1 MANQLTIWMHA
12 RQTSICG
19 CQLATAALTIL
30 LAISIPTSALGQSTQ
45 TKWSKRQP
53 AQTEPVTLGL
63 PQVPPAKNNDTT
75 DLWNPRKSDTN
86 HVNPNTPSS
95 RGNAF
100 SNATRS
106 LPTPDPSQPSHLPQV
121 PTQQLQNLYR
131 QNQTRSPVTRPVGA
145 TTNSPA
151 WTGLSP
157 NGPTSG
163 PRLSNLNP
171 PEQPAP
177 NNRQHHPIT
186 SVRPTGYQPAT
197 GLVTPASGQS
207 LAEMAIPGLDSG
219 KGTPKPSPRA
229 NSSESEGLDILPN
242 DLLGGG
248 SSGTR
253 SGVLPKDV
261 DAAVNSRYQQ
271 ELDAAALKN
280 SAVDALPPSLLG
292 GGSNGTPPEL
302 IPRPDP
308 QSNSSDA
315 VHNSVLG
322 IPSNLPSLNGATGM
336 QQPAKPKPLKAPKYS
351 GLPEY
356 IEPFGKIKGPHIDA
370 LSTQVPYDPHAFIPS
385 PMAPCPIDPN
395 EELNIY
401 RGKFPVPVQRP
412 IVELWR
418 PLFPKGLLPPARN
431 WFGKYNLVMPHFMVY
446 GDFRTGVGVNR
457 NQNGDA
463 NSLAFRANLDMDLE
477 LTATERIHAFMG
489 PLDRGGEFTRLDFSD
504 DAVFLNR
511 SDIRLDTLFFEGDAG
526 AIWGGLTNQDGPFD
540 LPFSLGL
547 IPFFYQ
553 NGIWAADAAMGA
565 AVAIPAKHSKLLK
578 WSNFDATFFWA
589 SDQVTTDA
597 FAGDNN
603 AAEFFGTAW
612 FIEAYDGYF
621 EVDYA
626 FVHDDVG
633 EHRSYHNF
641 SVAFTKRYF
650 HRVSNSIRLITN
662 FNQSLPRDQ
671 RTAEGHLLLIE
682 NALMTSSPNTFVPYA
697 NFFYGQGRVQSL
709 ARAGGTGILNNTG
722 INFESDGL
730 TGYPTLDFTGHNTVG
745 GAVGLNLLGK
755 QFSQQLVL
763 EFAGLAANGSQQF
776 RNARGDQYAFG
787 IRYQKPLNNAWIF
800 RTDHMFGFLRGDDDI
815 RGSRIE
821 LRWKF

>member
-1 MANQLTIWMHA
+1 MANRSPIWKHLK
-12 RQTSICG
+12 QTLLC
-19 CQLATAALTIL
+19 CCHVACVVLVALACLIGEPSA
-30 LAISIPTSALGQSTQ
+30 ALGQSSTPA
-45 TKWSKRQP
+45 WSKRDT
-53 AQTEPVTLGL
+53 TEPVTLGL
-63 PQVPPAKNNDTT
+63 PKAEPTSAKPETNLWSPRERTSPPATRTKA
-75 DLWNPRKSDTN
+75 
-86 HVNPNTPSS
+86 PNS
-95 RGNAF
+95 
-100 SNATRS
+100 
-106 LPTPDPSQPSHLPQV
+106 LPQV
-121 PTQQLQNLYR
+121 PTRRHETLYQ
-131 QNQTRSPVTRPVGA
+131 QNQAVKQIPARPSAHQFQQPANPRA
-145 TTNSPA
+145 TNAAFQSRPSHIAIPA
-151 WTGLSP
+151 QTASQAQL
-157 NGPTSG
+157 GPTS
-163 PRLSNLNP
+163 
-171 PEQPAP
+171 AV
-177 NNRQHHPIT
+177 T
-186 SVRPTGYQPAT
+186 TGT
-197 GLVTPASGQS
+197 VTPQFGQVSPASGQS
-207 LAEMAIPGLDSG
+207 LAEIAIPGLDTGPSG
-219 KGTPKPSPRA
+219 SPAQNRTPRNNSGHAAGLDLLPNSMLGG
-229 NSSESEGLDILPN
+229 NSSADTQAN
-242 DLLGGG
+242 N
-248 SSGTR
+248 
-253 SGVLPKDV
+253 GVLPKEV
-261 DAAVNSRYQQ
+261 DKAVNSRYQQ
-271 ELDAAALKN
+271 ELDAAAGKSNAL
-280 SAVDALPPSLLG
+280 DALPPSLLG
-292 GGSNGTPPEL
+292 GDQGGASAEL
-302 IPRPDP
+302 VPRPDP
-308 QSNSSDA
+308 LSNSGSAND
-315 VHNSVLG
+315 NSILG
-322 IPSNLPSLNGATGM
+322 IPSNLPGLNSATNTLA
-336 QQPAKPKPLKAPKYS
+336 PTKPKPLKAPKYS

-356 IEPFGKIKGPHIDA
+356 IEPYGKIKGPHIDTLA
-370 LSTQVPYDPHAFIPS
+370 TQIPYDPHTFIPS

-395 EELNIY
+395 QELNIY

-418 PLFPKGLLPPARN
+418 PLFPKGLLKPAKN

-463 NSLAFRANLDMDLE
+463 NALAFRTNLDMDLE

-489 PLDRGGEFTRLDFSD
+489 PLDRGGEFTRLDFTNNPE
-504 DAVFLNR
+504 FINR
-511 SDIRLDTLFFEGDAG
+511 SDIRVDTLFFEGDAG

-633 EHRSYHNF
+633 QHRSYHNF

-650 HRVSNSIRLITN
+650 HRISNSIRLVTN
-662 FNQSLPRDQ
+662 FDQALPRDQ

-682 NALMTSSPNTFVPYA
+682 NALITKSPNTFVPYF

-745 GAVGLNLLGK
+745 GAVGLNLLGQ
-755 QFSQQLVL
+755 QFSQQLIL

-776 RNARGDQYAFG
+776 RNAQGDQYAFG